1 MKRHV
6 TAIVVPLMSLGLAVF
21 FQASCGSGNGA
32 SAGARACSSGSDGGE
47 DTCQFIGTWPVSSG
61 TIALT
66 CGGQVTTIQV
76 TGDEVWQTGT
86 TSDLLQP
93 AAFGVAGCVLL
104 ANVAGDMATA
114 LPNQACTT
122 TMGSQ
127 TVKLTIATYTFIL
140 GSNNGTTATENASGT
155 GTVTVNGTSETCT
168 YTETAT
174 YTKS

>member
-1 MKRHV
+1 MNRHV

-32 SAGARACSSGSDGGE
+32 SACSSGSDGGK

-66 CGGQVTTIQV
+66 CGGQVTTGQV
-76 TGDEVWQTGT
+76 TGDDVWQTGT

-93 AAFGVAGCVLL
+93 ADSSAAGCVLL
-104 ANVAGDMATA
+104 ANVAGDIATA
-114 LPNQACTT
+114 LPNQVCTI
-122 TMGSQ
+122 TMGTE
-127 TVKLTIATYTFIL
+127 TVKLTIATYTFML
-140 GSNNGTTATENASGT
+140 GNNNGTTATENASGT